1 MKPEVITAICAVV
14 LVITR
19 YLSALKPLWNL
30 LPSRLQWVPPA
41 VLASLSLFLAQVPKS
56 PDLAT
61 FGEVVLITVV
71 VPLVLAFM
79 AGAHPIAAP
88 EKKPEPPTTP
98 TLVSLVVLVLAALMS
113 FGCVASFEEA
123 KLVNPHYAR
132 ALSAANPTGPSERC
146 IELDNARRTW
156 GAIAAGAG
164 VLTGAGGL
172 ATIPVEDQGARI
184 GIAAGAVAA
193 AVVAGVS
200 LAEVEGIGVTW
211 VRECSQPGNEVA
223 R

>member
-1 MKPEVITAICAVV
+1 MKPEVIAAICAVV

-19 YLSALKPLWNL
+19 YLAALKPLWNL
-30 LPSRLQWVPPA
+30 LPARLQWVPPA
-41 VLASLSLFLAQVPKS
+41 LLASLSLFLAQLPKS

-79 AGAHPIAAP
+79 AGASAPAHAPKVEPAA
-88 EKKPEPPTTP
+88 PPTT
-98 TLVSLVVLVLAALMS
+98 VAIVVLGAFLS
-113 FGCVASFEEA
+113 TGCVASFEEA
-123 KLVNPHYAR
+123 KLGNPNFAR
-132 ALSAANPTGPSERC
+132 SLSAANITGPSQRC
-146 IELDNARRTW
+146 IDLDNARRTW

-164 VLTGAGGL
+164 VVTGVGGIS
-172 ATIPVEDQGARI
+172 TIPVEDQGARI

-193 AVVAGVS
+193 AVLAGVS
-200 LAEVEGIGVTW
+200 LAEVEGIGATW
-211 VRECSQPGNEVA
+211 IRECSQPGNEVA